1 MSPFRWDVL
10 AVAFVLAVPLLALG
24 WRGDM
29 ALDVVVS
36 RLPWCLLAGWGAV
49 ALMRWASRPR
59 GRAAERTTAEAHR
72 PTPDT
77 EPTPA
82 P

>member
-10 AVAFVLAVPLLALG
+10 VVAFVLAAPLLALG

-29 ALDVVVS
+29 AMDVVVS

-59 GRAAERTTAEAHR
+59 GAPAERTMTDAHQ
-72 PTPDT
+72 PAPDT

>member
-10 AVAFVLAVPLLALG
+10 AVAFVLAVPILALG

-29 ALDVVVS
+29 AMDVVVS
-36 RLPWCLLAGWGAV
+36 RLPWCLLAGYGAV

-59 GRAAERTTAEAHR
+59 GVPPEEKPERTDH
-72 PTPDT
+72 PSPDT
-77 EPTPA
+77 EPTPTS
-82 P
+82 

>member
-29 ALDVVVS
+29 AMDVVVS
-36 RLPWCLLAGWGAV
+36 RLPWCVLAGWGAV

-59 GRAAERTTAEAHR
+59 GLAAVKHKDDAHL
-72 PTPDT
+72 PTPDI

>member
-29 ALDVVVS
+29 TLDVVVS

-49 ALMRWASRPR
+49 ALMRWAAQPR
-59 GRAAERTTAEAHR
+59 GESALEI
-72 PTPDT
+72 PDDVHDPATST
-77 EPTPA
+77 EPTPI

>member
-1 MSPFRWDVL
+1 MSPLRWDVL

-29 ALDVVVS
+29 AMAVVVS

-49 ALMRWASRPR
+49 ALLRWAVTPRTRP
-59 GRAAERTTAEAHR
+59 AERSAR
-72 PTPDT
+72 RTPPVPD
-77 EPTPA
+77 EDPA
-82 P
+82 PVG

>member
-10 AVAFVLAVPLLALG
+10 AVAFVLAVPVLALG

-49 ALMRWASRPR
+49 ALLHWASRPR
-59 GRAAERTTAEAHR
+59 GAAGAESQAQARDATA
-72 PTPDT
+72 TS

>member
-10 AVAFVLAVPLLALG
+10 AVAFVLAVPVLALG

-36 RLPWCLLAGWGAV
+36 RLPWCLLAGWGVV
-49 ALMRWASRPR
+49 ALLRWASRPR
-59 GRAAERTTAEAHR
+59 GVHVEE
-72 PTPDT
+72 TPDDAIHSASDT
-77 EPTPA
+77 EPTLA

>member
-10 AVAFVLAVPLLALG
+10 AVAFVLAVPVLALG

-29 ALDVVVS
+29 PVDVVVS

-59 GRAAERTTAEAHR
+59 GPATKKTTDDAHQ
-72 PTPDT
+72 PAPDT

>member
-29 ALDVVVS
+29 AMDVVVS

-49 ALMRWASRPR
+49 ALMRWAARPR
-59 GRAAERTTAEAHR
+59 GEAALQ
-72 PTPDT
+72 TPDETHDPTT
-77 EPTPA
+77 EPTPTS
-82 P
+82 

>member
-29 ALDVVVS
+29 AMEVVVS
-36 RLPWCLLAGWGAV
+36 RLPWCLLAGYGAV

-59 GRAAERTTAEAHR
+59 GVAPEKA
-72 PTPDT
+72 PDQADHPSPGT

>member
-1 MSPFRWDVL
+1 MSPLRWDVL

-29 ALDVVVS
+29 TMDVVVS
-36 RLPWCLLAGWGAV
+36 RLPWCLLAGWGVV
-49 ALMRWASRPR
+49 ALLRWASRPR
-59 GRAAERTTAEAHR
+59 GTGPQQTPDEAHAV
-72 PTPDT
+72 PHEP

>member
-1 MSPFRWDVL
+1 MSPLRWDVL

-29 ALDVVVS
+29 TVQVVVS

-49 ALMRWASRPR
+49 ALLRWASRPR
-59 GRAAERTTAEAHR
+59 GAVHLEAKDDAHGKAHATERT
-72 PTPDT
+72 PTP
-77 EPTPA
+77 
-82 P
+82 

>member
-1 MSPFRWDVL
+1 MSPLRWDVL

-29 ALDVVVS
+29 TLDVVVS
-36 RLPWCLLAGWGAV
+36 RLPWCLLAGWGV
-49 ALMRWASRPR
+49 VWLLRWASRPR
-59 GRAAERTTAEAHR
+59 GRAVQRTTDEAH
-72 PTPDT
+72 PTAPGA

>member
-1 MSPFRWDVL
+1 MSPLRWDVL

-29 ALDVVVS
+29 TMDVVVS
-36 RLPWCLLAGWGAV
+36 RLPWCLLAAWGV
-49 ALMRWASRPR
+49 IALLRWASRPR
-59 GRAAERTTAEAHR
+59 GDAEQPLPGGEHH
-72 PTPDT
+72 PLPDT
-77 EPTPA
+77 EPFPA